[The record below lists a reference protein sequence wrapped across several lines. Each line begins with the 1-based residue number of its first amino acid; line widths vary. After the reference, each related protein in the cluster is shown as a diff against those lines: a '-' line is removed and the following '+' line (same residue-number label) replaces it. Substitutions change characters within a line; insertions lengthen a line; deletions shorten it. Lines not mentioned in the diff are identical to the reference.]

1 MLGPGAIIAA
11 ASRWLVRIE
20 KLASAIN
27 EWVGRA
33 VAWLTLVMAL
43 VTFAIIVLR
52 KGFDMGWI
60 WMQDS
65 VIYLH
70 SMVFLV
76 GAGYTLKRNGHVRVD
91 VLYSRMGP
99 KKRAVVDL
107 FGTAFLL
114 MPMCWLIADRA
125 LPYVAAAWKVSESSP
140 EAGGLGGVY
149 LLKTVILVYAGLLA
163 LQGLAIIID
172 SVLILAGKRE
182 PSRDKEASKE

>member
-1 MLGPGAIIAA
+1 MPGPGAIIAA
-11 ASRWLVRIE
+11 ASQWLVRIE
-20 KLASAIN
+20 KAASAIN
-27 EWVGRA
+27 EWVGRM

-70 SMVFLV
+70 SLVFLV

-99 KKRAVVDL
+99 KKQALVDL
-107 FGTAFLL
+107 FGTVFLL
-114 MPMCWLIADRA
+114 MPMCWLIFDRA
-125 LPYVAAAWKVSESSP
+125 WPYVAAAWKVAESSP

-163 LQGLAIIID
+163 LQGVATIVD
-172 SVLILAGKRE
+172 SLLVMTGKRQPATDE
-182 PSRDKEASKE
+182 ETAKE